1 MAQSKFD
8 IFKFDDA
15 REKEEIRPGSKFNL
29 FKFEDKKPKN
39 EFKTSPNSDEKL
51 QLKNLDLRNTLDEKP
66 SQFFS
71 LIALQEFFNLFSFQI
86 SSWSEKEIWYKAGQR
101 SVVDFLKKHQERQKE
116 RKETW
121 LK

>member
-51 QLKNLDLRNTLDEKP
+51 QLKNLDLRNTLDDKP
-66 SQFFS
+66 TKFDIFKFDDIQQSKPHSDLKTEFDLGDAFYLGLTDTLRGTKQ
-71 LIALQEFFNLFSFQI
+71 LQIVTGKQI
-86 SSWSEKEIWYKAGQR
+86 
-101 SVVDFLKKHQERQKE
+101 
-116 RKETW
+116 
-121 LK
+121 